1 MGVLAGQKGAP
12 KGDHDPTGAKG
23 REEGTVTDGRNG
35 RLFAAGV
42 AYLCCEAWGEAY
54 ACFAETGRRDAPTL
68 YNMALCCFG
77 VAWYEECYRLVCEAG
92 RMLPPDGEPRPKGTL
107 GNAEAEGIPGDE
119 LPEPFRRHDAGD
131 GPPRCPLLHGL
142 PTDRAHT
149 LLLRLRAEA
158 AARLGQREEV
168 RAIAAR
174 LGNRYGHIE
183 TWIKK
188 FDR

>member
-1 MGVLAGQKGAP
+1 MGLLGGP
-12 KGDHDPTGAKG
+12 KGGPEPAAAKSPAAG
-23 REEGTVTDGRNG
+23 PLPGDRAGE
-35 RLFAAGV
+35 LFAAGV
-42 AYLCCEAWGEAY
+42 TCLCCEAWGEAY

-77 VAWYEECYRLVCEAG
+77 VAWYEECHRLVCEAE
-92 RMLPPDGEPRPKGTL
+92 RMLPPDGKPQPKGTL
-107 GNAEAEGIPGDE
+107 GSAEQGGSPGGE
-119 LPEPFRRHDAGD
+119 LPEPFRRREAAD
-131 GPPRCPLLHGL
+131 GPPRCPMPGGL
-142 PTDRAHT
+142 PRNRART

-158 AARLGQREEV
+158 AARLGRREEV

-183 TWIKK
+183 AWIKK